1 MMTSMTKLVRRVR
14 SRGTV
19 FEEIPVKDVLNMIE
33 LLKADE
39 KEMLRN
45 AFINGVINADCP
57 SDEAFENFYNDNYQ
71 TKVSRNQ

>member
-1 MMTSMTKLVRRVR
+1 MTTMTKLVREVR
-14 SRGTV
+14 RHRAD
-19 FEEIPVKDVLNMIE
+19 FEEIPVKDVLNMVK

-57 SDEAFENFYNDNYQ
+57 SDEAFDKFYNDNYQ
-71 TKVSRNQ
+71 TTINRNQ